1 MLIAHV
7 KAQMEGNWRTFT
19 NPGVD
24 SIAKA
29 KLQLRQHWRT
39 VVREVA
45 EAHGITVDD
54 LIGPRKTRRASM
66 PRQEAMY
73 RMRNETPLSY
83 PEIGAR
89 LGGRDHSSIIH
100 GVKAHAKRANLPL
113 PL

>member
-29 KLQLRQHWRT
+29 KLQLRHHWRT

-45 EAHGITVDD
+45 EANGITIDD
-54 LIGPRKTRRASM
+54 LIGPRRSRRASW

-89 LGGRDHSSIIH
+89 LGNRDHTTVLH
-100 GVKAHAKRANLPL
+100 GVKAHAKRANLPP